1 MKKLSTILFASLL
14 SVSGLAI
21 ADDVKQSYQG
31 KTLNANL
38 VYANGKSYGDN
49 VVLLLHGTLTHN
61 GRSTYADLQN
71 NLAKEGVSSLS
82 MNLSLGLNDRR
93 GEYDCATP
101 HTHKHTDA
109 IAEVGV
115 WMDWL
120 KKQGVKKVSVMG
132 HSRGGNQ
139 IAWYVSEKDNDVIN
153 KVILLAPATGEQ
165 QSGKEYQDKYGKPL
179 NSVLKNAKEMVKAG
193 KGKELMKETDFIYCE
208 KTQVT
213 AEAFVDYYEVKPK
226 FDTPTVLKSIKK
238 PTLVIVGSED
248 TVVPELPKRLETIKG
263 QKNVTITTIDGG
275 DHFFVDLA
283 NEDVATAVAKFLK

>member
-1 MKKLSTILFASLL
+1 MKKLSALLFASLL
-14 SVSGLAI
+14 SVSGLAS
-21 ADDVKQSYQG
+21 AEDVKQTYQG

-38 VYANGKSYGDN
+38 VYADGKSYGDK

-71 NLAKEGVSSLS
+71 NLAKEGITSLS
-82 MNLSLGLNDRR
+82 MNLSLGLSDRR

-120 KKQGVKKVSVMG
+120 KQQGVKKVSVMG

-139 IAWYVSEKDNDVIN
+139 IAWYVSEKDSDSIN

-165 QSGKEYQDKYGKPL
+165 QSGKEYQEKYGKPL
-179 NSVLKNAKEMVKAG
+179 NSVLKNAKDMVKAG
-193 KGKELMKETDFIYCE
+193 KGKEMMKDTDFIYCE
-208 KTQVT
+208 KAQVT
-213 AEAFVDYYEVKPK
+213 AEAFVDYYDVKPK

-248 TVVPELPKRLETIKG
+248 TVVPELPKRLEAIKG

-283 NEDVATAVAKFLK
+283 NEDVATAVAKFIK

>member
-1 MKKLSTILFASLL
+1 MKKLSALLFASLL
-14 SVSGLAI
+14 SVSGLAS
-21 ADDVKQSYQG
+21 AEDVKQTYQG

-38 VYANGKSYGDN
+38 VYADGKNYGDN
-49 VVLLLHGTLTHN
+49 VVLLLHGTLAHN

-71 NLAKEGVSSLS
+71 NLAKEGITSLS
-82 MNLSLGLNDRR
+82 MNLSLGLSDRR

-120 KKQGVKKVSVMG
+120 KQQGVKKVSVMG

-139 IAWYVSEKDNDVIN
+139 IAWYVSEKDSDAIN

-165 QSGKEYQDKYGKPL
+165 QSGKEYQEKYGKPL

-193 KGKELMKETDFIYCE
+193 KGKELMKNTDFIYCE
-208 KTQVT
+208 KSQVT
-213 AEAFVDYYEVKPK
+213 AEAFVDYYDVKPK

-248 TVVPELPKRLETIKG
+248 TVVPELPKRLEAIKG

-283 NEDVATAVAKFLK
+283 NEDVAAAVAKFIK

>member
-1 MKKLSTILFASLL
+1 MKKLSALLLASLL
-14 SVSGLAI
+14 SVSGLAS
-21 ADDVKQSYQG
+21 AEDVKQTYQG

-38 VYANGKSYGDN
+38 VYADGKNYGDN

-71 NLAKEGVSSLS
+71 NLAKEGITSLS
-82 MNLSLGLNDRR
+82 MNLSLGLSDRR

-120 KKQGVKKVSVMG
+120 KQQGVKKVSVMG

-139 IAWYVSEKDNDVIN
+139 IAWYVSEKDSDSIN

-165 QSGKEYQDKYGKPL
+165 QSGKEYQEKYGKPL
-179 NSVLKNAKEMVKAG
+179 NSVLKNAKDMVKAG
-193 KGKELMKETDFIYCE
+193 KGKEMMKDTDFIYCE
-208 KTQVT
+208 KSQVT
-213 AEAFVDYYEVKPK
+213 AEAFVDYYDVKPK

-248 TVVPELPKRLETIKG
+248 TVVPELPKRLEAIKA

-283 NEDVATAVAKFLK
+283 NEDVATAVGKFLK

>member
-1 MKKLSTILFASLL
+1 MKKLSAILFASLL
-14 SVSGLAI
+14 SVSSLAS
-21 ADDVKQSYQG
+21 AEDVKQTYQG

-38 VYANGKSYGDN
+38 VYADGKSYGDN

-71 NLAKEGVSSLS
+71 NLAKEGITSLS
-82 MNLSLGLNDRR
+82 MNLSLGLSDRR

-120 KKQGVKKVSVMG
+120 KQQGVKKVTVMG

-139 IAWYVSEKDNDVIN
+139 IAWYVSEKDSDSIN
-153 KVILLAPATGEQ
+153 KVVLLAPATGEQ
-165 QSGKEYQDKYGKPL
+165 QSGKEYQEKYGKPL
-179 NSVLKNAKEMVKAG
+179 NSVLKTAKDMVKAG
-193 KGKELMKETDFIYCE
+193 KGKEMMKDTDFIYCE
-208 KTQVT
+208 KAQVT
-213 AEAFVDYYEVKPK
+213 AEAFVDYYDVKPK

-248 TVVPELPKRLETIKG
+248 TVVPELPKRLEAIKG

-283 NEDVATAVAKFLK
+283 NEDVAAAVAKFIK

>member
-1 MKKLSTILFASLL
+1 MKKLSALLFASLL
-14 SVSGLAI
+14 SVSGLAS
-21 ADDVKQSYQG
+21 AEDVKQTYQG

-38 VYANGKSYGDN
+38 VYADGKNYGDN

-71 NLAKEGVSSLS
+71 NLAKEGITSLS
-82 MNLSLGLNDRR
+82 MNLSLGLSDRR

-120 KKQGVKKVSVMG
+120 KQQGVKKVSVMG

-139 IAWYVSEKDNDVIN
+139 IAWYVSEKDSDAIN

-165 QSGKEYQDKYGKPL
+165 QSGKEYQEKYGKPL

-193 KGKELMKETDFIYCE
+193 KGKELMKNTDFIYCE
-208 KTQVT
+208 KSQVT
-213 AEAFVDYYEVKPK
+213 AEAFVDYYDVKPK

-248 TVVPELPKRLETIKG
+248 TVVPELPKRLEAIKG
-263 QKNVTITTIDGG
+263 QKNVSITTIDGG

-283 NEDVATAVAKFLK
+283 NEDVAAAVAKFIK

>member
-1 MKKLSTILFASLL
+1 
-14 SVSGLAI
+14 
-21 ADDVKQSYQG
+21 
-31 KTLNANL
+31 
-38 VYANGKSYGDN
+38 
-49 VVLLLHGTLTHN
+49 
-61 GRSTYADLQN
+61 
-71 NLAKEGVSSLS
+71 

>member
-1 MKKLSTILFASLL
+1 MKKLSALLFASLL
-14 SVSGLAI
+14 SVSGLAS
-21 ADDVKQSYQG
+21 AEDVKQTYQG

-38 VYANGKSYGDN
+38 VYADGKSYGDN

-71 NLAKEGVSSLS
+71 NLAKEGITSLS
-82 MNLSLGLNDRR
+82 MNLSLGLSDRR

-120 KKQGVKKVSVMG
+120 KQQGVKKVSVMG

-139 IAWYVSEKDNDVIN
+139 IAWYVSEKDSDSIN

-165 QSGKEYQDKYGKPL
+165 QSGKEYQEKYGKPL
-179 NSVLKNAKEMVKAG
+179 NSVLKNAKDMVKAG
-193 KGKELMKETDFIYCE
+193 KGKEMMKDTDFIYCE
-208 KTQVT
+208 KAQVT
-213 AEAFVDYYEVKPK
+213 AEAFVDYYDVKPK

-248 TVVPELPKRLETIKG
+248 TVVPELPKRLEAIKG

-283 NEDVATAVAKFLK
+283 NEDVATAVAKFIK

>member
-1 MKKLSTILFASLL
+1 MKKLSALLFASLL
-14 SVSGLAI
+14 SVSGLAS
-21 ADDVKQSYQG
+21 AEDVKQTYQG

-38 VYANGKSYGDN
+38 VYADGKNYGDK

-71 NLAKEGVSSLS
+71 NLAKEGITSLS

-120 KKQGVKKVSVMG
+120 KQQGVKKVSVMG

-139 IAWYVSEKDNDVIN
+139 IAWYVSEKDSDAIN

-165 QSGKEYQDKYGKPL
+165 QSGKEYQEKYGKPL

-193 KGKELMKETDFIYCE
+193 KGKELMKDTDFIYCE
-208 KTQVT
+208 KSQVT
-213 AEAFVDYYEVKPK
+213 AEAFVDYYDVKPK

-248 TVVPELPKRLETIKG
+248 TVVPELPKRLEAIKG

-283 NEDVATAVAKFLK
+283 NEDVAAAVGKFLK

>member
-1 MKKLSTILFASLL
+1 MKKLSAILFASLL
-14 SVSGLAI
+14 SVSGLAS
-21 ADDVKQSYQG
+21 AEDVKQTYQG

-38 VYANGKSYGDN
+38 VYADGKSYGDN

-71 NLAKEGVSSLS
+71 NLAKEGITSLS
-82 MNLSLGLNDRR
+82 MNLSLGLSDRR

-120 KKQGVKKVSVMG
+120 KQQGVKKVTVMG

-139 IAWYVSEKDNDVIN
+139 IAWYVSEKDSDSIN
-153 KVILLAPATGEQ
+153 KVVLLAPATGEQ
-165 QSGKEYQDKYGKPL
+165 QSGKEYQEKYGKPL
-179 NSVLKNAKEMVKAG
+179 NSVLKTAKDMVKAG
-193 KGKELMKETDFIYCE
+193 KGKEMMKDTDFIYCE
-208 KTQVT
+208 KAQVT
-213 AEAFVDYYEVKPK
+213 AEAFVDYYDVKPK

-248 TVVPELPKRLETIKG
+248 TVVPELPKRLEAIKG
-263 QKNVTITTIDGG
+263 QKNVTMTTIDGG

-283 NEDVATAVAKFLK
+283 NEDVAAAVAKFIK

>member
-1 MKKLSTILFASLL
+1 MKKLSALLFASLL
-14 SVSGLAI
+14 SVSGLAS
-21 ADDVKQSYQG
+21 AEDVKQTYQG

-38 VYANGKSYGDN
+38 VYADGKNYGDN

-71 NLAKEGVSSLS
+71 NLAKEGITSLS
-82 MNLSLGLNDRR
+82 MNLSLGLSDRR

-120 KKQGVKKVSVMG
+120 KQQGVKKVSVMG

-139 IAWYVSEKDNDVIN
+139 IAWYVSEKDSDAIN
-153 KVILLAPATGEQ
+153 KVILLAPATSEQ
-165 QSGKEYQDKYGKPL
+165 QSGKEYQEKYGKPL

-193 KGKELMKETDFIYCE
+193 KGKELMKNTDFIYCE
-208 KTQVT
+208 KSQVT
-213 AEAFVDYYEVKPK
+213 AEAFVDYYDVKPK

-248 TVVPELPKRLETIKG
+248 TVVPELPKRLEAIKG

-283 NEDVATAVAKFLK
+283 NEDVAAAVAKFIK

>member
-1 MKKLSTILFASLL
+1 MKKLSTLLFASLL
-14 SVSGLAI
+14 SVSGLAS
-21 ADDVKQSYQG
+21 AEDVKQTYQG

-38 VYANGKSYGDN
+38 VYADGKSYGDT

-71 NLAKEGVSSLS
+71 NLAKVGVTSLS

-120 KKQGVKKVSVMG
+120 KQQGVKKVSVMG

-139 IAWYVSEKDNDVIN
+139 IAWYVSEKDSDAIN
-153 KVILLAPATGEQ
+153 KVVLLAPATGAQ
-165 QSGKEYQDKYGKPL
+165 QSGKEYQEKYGKPL
-179 NSVLKNAKEMVKAG
+179 DSVLKKAKEMVKAG
-193 KGKELMKETDFIYCE
+193 KGKELMKDTDFIYCE
-208 KTQVT
+208 KSQVT
-213 AEAFVDYYEVKPK
+213 AEAFVDYYDVKPK

-238 PTLVIVGSED
+238 PTLVIVGTED
-248 TVVPELPKRLETIKG
+248 TVVPELPKRLEAIKG

-283 NEDVATAVAKFLK
+283 NEDVAAAVGKFLK

>member
-1 MKKLSTILFASLL
+1 MKKLSALLFASLL
-14 SVSGLAI
+14 SVSGLAS
-21 ADDVKQSYQG
+21 AEDVKQTYQG

-38 VYANGKSYGDN
+38 VYADGKNYGDK

-71 NLAKEGVSSLS
+71 NLAKEGITSLS
-82 MNLSLGLNDRR
+82 MNLSLGLSDRR

-120 KKQGVKKVSVMG
+120 KQQGVKKVSVMG

-139 IAWYVSEKDNDVIN
+139 IAWYVSEKDSDAIN

-165 QSGKEYQDKYGKPL
+165 QSGKEYQEKYGKPL

-193 KGKELMKETDFIYCE
+193 KGKELMKDTDFIYCE
-208 KTQVT
+208 KSQVT
-213 AEAFVDYYEVKPK
+213 AEAFVDYYDVKPK

-248 TVVPELPKRLETIKG
+248 TVVPELPKRLEAIKG

-283 NEDVATAVAKFLK
+283 NEDVAAAVAKFIK

>member
-1 MKKLSTILFASLL
+1 
-14 SVSGLAI
+14 
-21 ADDVKQSYQG
+21 
-31 KTLNANL
+31 L
-38 VYANGKSYGDN
+38 VYADGKNYGDN

-71 NLAKEGVSSLS
+71 NLAKEGITSLS
-82 MNLSLGLNDRR
+82 MNLSLGLSDRR

-120 KKQGVKKVSVMG
+120 KQQGVKKVSVMG

-139 IAWYVSEKDNDVIN
+139 IAWYVSEKDSDSIN

-165 QSGKEYQDKYGKPL
+165 QSGKEYQEKYGKPL
-179 NSVLKNAKEMVKAG
+179 NSVLKNAKDMVKAG
-193 KGKELMKETDFIYCE
+193 KGKEMMKDTDFIYCE
-208 KTQVT
+208 KSQVT
-213 AEAFVDYYEVKPK
+213 AEAFVDYYDVKPK

-248 TVVPELPKRLETIKG
+248 TVVPELPKRLEAIKA

-283 NEDVATAVAKFLK
+283 NEDVATAVGKFLK

>member
-1 MKKLSTILFASLL
+1 MKKLSALLFASLL
-14 SVSGLAI
+14 SVSGLAS
-21 ADDVKQSYQG
+21 AEDVKQTYQG

-38 VYANGKSYGDN
+38 VYADGKNYGDN

-71 NLAKEGVSSLS
+71 NLAKEGITSLS
-82 MNLSLGLNDRR
+82 MNLSLGLSDRR

-120 KKQGVKKVSVMG
+120 KQQGVKKVSVMG

-139 IAWYVSEKDNDVIN
+139 IAWYVSEKDSDAIN

-165 QSGKEYQDKYGKPL
+165 QSGKEYQEKYGKPL

-193 KGKELMKETDFIYCE
+193 KGKELMKNTDFIYCE
-208 KTQVT
+208 KSQVT
-213 AEAFVDYYEVKPK
+213 AESFVDYYDVKPK

-248 TVVPELPKRLETIKG
+248 TVVPELPKRLEAIKG

-283 NEDVATAVAKFLK
+283 NEDVAAAVAKFLK

>member
-1 MKKLSTILFASLL
+1 MKKLSALLFASLL
-14 SVSGLAI
+14 SVSGLAS
-21 ADDVKQSYQG
+21 AEDVKQTYQG

-38 VYANGKSYGDN
+38 VYADGKSYGDN

-71 NLAKEGVSSLS
+71 NLAKEGITSLS
-82 MNLSLGLNDRR
+82 MNLSLGLSDRR

-120 KKQGVKKVSVMG
+120 KQQGVKKVSVMG

-139 IAWYVSEKDNDVIN
+139 IAWYVSEKDSDSIN

-165 QSGKEYQDKYGKPL
+165 QSGKEYQEKYGKPL
-179 NSVLKNAKEMVKAG
+179 NSVLKNAKDMVKAG
-193 KGKELMKETDFIYCE
+193 KGKEMMKDTDFIHCE
-208 KTQVT
+208 KAQVT
-213 AEAFVDYYEVKPK
+213 AEAFVDYYDVKPK

-248 TVVPELPKRLETIKG
+248 TVVPELPKRLEAIKG

-283 NEDVATAVAKFLK
+283 NEDVATAVAKFIK

>member
-1 MKKLSTILFASLL
+1 MKKLSAILFASLL
-14 SVSGLAI
+14 SVSGLAS
-21 ADDVKQSYQG
+21 AEDVKQTYQG

-38 VYANGKSYGDN
+38 VYADGKSYGDN

-71 NLAKEGVSSLS
+71 NLAKEGITSLS
-82 MNLSLGLNDRR
+82 MNLSLGLSDRR

-120 KKQGVKKVSVMG
+120 KQQGVKKVTVMG

-139 IAWYVSEKDNDVIN
+139 IAWYVSEKDSDSIN
-153 KVILLAPATGEQ
+153 KVVLLAPATGEQ
-165 QSGKEYQDKYGKPL
+165 QSGKEYQEKYGKPL
-179 NSVLKNAKEMVKAG
+179 NSVLKTAKDMVKAG
-193 KGKELMKETDFIYCE
+193 KGKEMMKDTDFIYCE
-208 KTQVT
+208 KAQVT
-213 AEAFVDYYEVKPK
+213 AEAFVDYYDVKPK

-248 TVVPELPKRLETIKG
+248 TVVPELPKRLEAIKG

-283 NEDVATAVAKFLK
+283 NEDVAAAVAKFIK

>member
-1 MKKLSTILFASLL
+1 MKKLSALLFASLL
-14 SVSGLAI
+14 SVSGLAS
-21 ADDVKQSYQG
+21 AEDVKQTYQG

-38 VYANGKSYGDN
+38 VYADGKNYGDN

-71 NLAKEGVSSLS
+71 NLAKEGITSLS
-82 MNLSLGLNDRR
+82 MNLSLGLSDRR

-120 KKQGVKKVSVMG
+120 KQQGVKKVSVIG

-139 IAWYVSEKDNDVIN
+139 IAWYVSEKDSDAIN

-165 QSGKEYQDKYGKPL
+165 QSGKEYQEKYGKPL

-193 KGKELMKETDFIYCE
+193 KGKELMKNTDFIYCE
-208 KTQVT
+208 KSQVT
-213 AEAFVDYYEVKPK
+213 AEAFVDYYDVKPK

-248 TVVPELPKRLETIKG
+248 TVVPELPKRLEAIKG

-283 NEDVATAVAKFLK
+283 NEDVAAAVAKFIK

>member
-1 MKKLSTILFASLL
+1 MKKLSAILFASLL
-14 SVSGLAI
+14 SVSGLASSE
-21 ADDVKQSYQG
+21 DVKQTYQG

-38 VYANGKSYGDN
+38 VYADGKSYGDN

-71 NLAKEGVSSLS
+71 NLAKEGITSLS
-82 MNLSLGLNDRR
+82 MNLSLGLSDRR

-120 KKQGVKKVSVMG
+120 KQQGVKKVTVMG

-139 IAWYVSEKDNDVIN
+139 IAWYVSEKDSDSIN
-153 KVILLAPATGEQ
+153 KVVLLAPATGEQ
-165 QSGKEYQDKYGKPL
+165 QSGKEYQEKYGKPL
-179 NSVLKNAKEMVKAG
+179 NSVLKTAKDMVKAG
-193 KGKELMKETDFIYCE
+193 KGKEMMKDTDFIYCE
-208 KTQVT
+208 KAQVT
-213 AEAFVDYYEVKPK
+213 AEAFVDYYDVKPK

-248 TVVPELPKRLETIKG
+248 TVVPELPKRLEAIKG

-283 NEDVATAVAKFLK
+283 NEDVAAAVAKFIK

>member
-1 MKKLSTILFASLL
+1 MKKLSALLFASLL
-14 SVSGLAI
+14 SVSGLAS
-21 ADDVKQSYQG
+21 AEDVKQTYQG

-38 VYANGKSYGDN
+38 VYADGKSYGDN

-71 NLAKEGVSSLS
+71 NLAKEGITSLS
-82 MNLSLGLNDRR
+82 MNLSLGLSDRR

-120 KKQGVKKVSVMG
+120 KQQGVKKVTVMG

-139 IAWYVSEKDNDVIN
+139 IAWYVSEKDSDSIN
-153 KVILLAPATGEQ
+153 KVVLLAPATGEQ
-165 QSGKEYQDKYGKPL
+165 QSGKEYQEKYGKPL
-179 NSVLKNAKEMVKAG
+179 NSVLKTAKDMVKAG
-193 KGKELMKETDFIYCE
+193 KGKEMMKDTDFIYCE
-208 KTQVT
+208 KAQVT
-213 AEAFVDYYEVKPK
+213 AEAFVDYYDVKPK

-248 TVVPELPKRLETIKG
+248 TVVPELPKRLEAIKG

-283 NEDVATAVAKFLK
+283 NEDVAAAVAKFIK

>member
-1 MKKLSTILFASLL
+1 MKKLSALLFASLL
-14 SVSGLAI
+14 SVSGLAS
-21 ADDVKQSYQG
+21 AEDVKQTYQG

-38 VYANGKSYGDN
+38 VYADGKNYGDK

-71 NLAKEGVSSLS
+71 NLAKEGITSLS
-82 MNLSLGLNDRR
+82 MNLSLGLSDRR

-120 KKQGVKKVSVMG
+120 KQQGVKKVSVMG

-139 IAWYVSEKDNDVIN
+139 IAWYVSEKDSDAIN

-165 QSGKEYQDKYGKPL
+165 QSGKEYQEKYGKPL

-193 KGKELMKETDFIYCE
+193 KGKELMKNTDFIYCE
-208 KTQVT
+208 KSQVT
-213 AEAFVDYYEVKPK
+213 AEAFVDYYDVKPK

-248 TVVPELPKRLETIKG
+248 TVVPELPKRLEAIKG

-283 NEDVATAVAKFLK
+283 NEDVAAAVAKFIK

>member
-1 MKKLSTILFASLL
+1 MKKLSALLFASLL
-14 SVSGLAI
+14 SVSGLAS
-21 ADDVKQSYQG
+21 AEDVKQTYQG

-38 VYANGKSYGDN
+38 VYADGKNYGDN

-71 NLAKEGVSSLS
+71 NLAKEGITSLS
-82 MNLSLGLNDRR
+82 MNLSLGLSDRR

-120 KKQGVKKVSVMG
+120 KQQGVKKVSVMG

-139 IAWYVSEKDNDVIN
+139 IAWYVSEKDSDAIN

-165 QSGKEYQDKYGKPL
+165 QSGKEYQEKYGNPL

-193 KGKELMKETDFIYCE
+193 KGKELMKNTDFIYCE
-208 KTQVT
+208 KSQVT
-213 AEAFVDYYEVKPK
+213 AEAFVDYYDVKPK

-248 TVVPELPKRLETIKG
+248 TVVPELPKRL
-263 QKNVTITTIDGG
+263 TITTIDGG

-283 NEDVATAVAKFLK
+283 NEDVAAAVAKFIK

>member
-31 KTLNANL
+31 KTLNANV

-139 IAWYVSEKDNDVIN
+139 IAWYVSKKDNDAIN

-283 NEDVATAVAKFLK
+283 NEDVATSVSKFLK

>member
-1 MKKLSTILFASLL
+1 MKKLSAILFASLL
-14 SVSGLAI
+14 SVSGLAS
-21 ADDVKQSYQG
+21 AEDVKQTYQG

-38 VYANGKSYGDN
+38 VYADGKSYGDN

-71 NLAKEGVSSLS
+71 NLAKVGITSLS
-82 MNLSLGLNDRR
+82 MNLSLGLSDRR

-120 KKQGVKKVSVMG
+120 KQQGVKKVTVMG

-139 IAWYVSEKDNDVIN
+139 IAWYVSEKDSDSIN
-153 KVILLAPATGEQ
+153 KVVLLAPATGEQ
-165 QSGKEYQDKYGKPL
+165 QSGKEYQEKYGKPL
-179 NSVLKNAKEMVKAG
+179 NSVLKTAKDMVKAG
-193 KGKELMKETDFIYCE
+193 KGKEMMKDTDFIYCE
-208 KTQVT
+208 KAQVT
-213 AEAFVDYYEVKPK
+213 AEAFVDYYDVKPK

-248 TVVPELPKRLETIKG
+248 TVVPELPKRLEAIKG

-283 NEDVATAVAKFLK
+283 NEDVAAAVAKFIK

>member
-1 MKKLSTILFASLL
+1 MKKLSAILFASLL
-14 SVSGLAI
+14 SVSSLAS
-21 ADDVKQSYQG
+21 AEDVKQTYQG

-38 VYANGKSYGDN
+38 VYADGKSYGDN

-71 NLAKEGVSSLS
+71 NLAKEGITSLS
-82 MNLSLGLNDRR
+82 MNLSLGLSDRR

-120 KKQGVKKVSVMG
+120 KQQGVKKVTVMG

-139 IAWYVSEKDNDVIN
+139 IAWYVSEKDSDSIN
-153 KVILLAPATGEQ
+153 KVVLLAPATGEQ
-165 QSGKEYQDKYGKPL
+165 QSGKEYQEKYGKPL
-179 NSVLKNAKEMVKAG
+179 NSVLKTAKDMVKAG
-193 KGKELMKETDFIYCE
+193 KGKEMMKDTDFIYCE
-208 KTQVT
+208 KAQVT
-213 AEAFVDYYEVKPK
+213 AEAFVDYYDVKPK

-248 TVVPELPKRLETIKG
+248 TVVPELPKRLEAIKG

-283 NEDVATAVAKFLK
+283 NEDVATAVAKFIK

>member
-1 MKKLSTILFASLL
+1 MKKLYAILFASLL
-14 SVSGLAI
+14 SVSGLAS
-21 ADDVKQSYQG
+21 AEDVKQTYQG

-38 VYANGKSYGDN
+38 VYADGKSYGDN

-71 NLAKEGVSSLS
+71 NLAKEGITSLS
-82 MNLSLGLNDRR
+82 MNLSLGLSDRR

-120 KKQGVKKVSVMG
+120 KQQGVKKVTVMG

-139 IAWYVSEKDNDVIN
+139 IAWYVSEKDSDSIN
-153 KVILLAPATGEQ
+153 KVVLLAPATGEQ
-165 QSGKEYQDKYGKPL
+165 QSGKEYQEKYGKPL
-179 NSVLKNAKEMVKAG
+179 NSVLKTAKDMVKAG
-193 KGKELMKETDFIYCE
+193 KGKEMMKDTDFIYCE
-208 KTQVT
+208 KAQVT
-213 AEAFVDYYEVKPK
+213 AEAFVDYYDVKPK

-248 TVVPELPKRLETIKG
+248 TVVPELPKRLEAIKG

-283 NEDVATAVAKFLK
+283 NEDVAAAVAKFIK

>member
-1 MKKLSTILFASLL
+1 MKKLSALLFASLL
-14 SVSGLAI
+14 SVSGLAS
-21 ADDVKQSYQG
+21 AEDVKQTYQG

-38 VYANGKSYGDN
+38 VYADGKSYGDK

-71 NLAKEGVSSLS
+71 NLAKEGITSLS
-82 MNLSLGLNDRR
+82 MNLSLGLSDRR

-101 HTHKHTDA
+101 HTHKHSDA

-120 KKQGVKKVSVMG
+120 KQQGVKKVSVMG

-139 IAWYVSEKDNDVIN
+139 IAWYVSEKDSDAIN

-165 QSGKEYQDKYGKPL
+165 QSGKEYQEKYGKSL
-179 NSVLKNAKEMVKAG
+179 DSVLKNAKELVKAG
-193 KGKELMKETDFIYCE
+193 KGKQMMKDTDFIYCE
-208 KTQVT
+208 KSQVT
-213 AEAFVDYYEVKPK
+213 AEAFVDYYDVKPK

-248 TVVPELPKRLETIKG
+248 TVVPELPKRLETIKN

-283 NEDVATAVAKFLK
+283 NEDVAAAVAKFLK

>member
-1 MKKLSTILFASLL
+1 MKKLSALLFASLL
-14 SVSGLAI
+14 SVSGLAS
-21 ADDVKQSYQG
+21 AEDVKQTYQG

-38 VYANGKSYGDN
+38 VYADGKSYGDN

-71 NLAKEGVSSLS
+71 NLAKEGITSLS
-82 MNLSLGLNDRR
+82 MNLSLGLSDRR

-120 KKQGVKKVSVMG
+120 KQQGVKKVSVMG

-139 IAWYVSEKDNDVIN
+139 IAWYVSEKDSDAVN

-165 QSGKEYQDKYGKPL
+165 QSGKEYQEKYGKPL
-179 NSVLKNAKEMVKAG
+179 NSVLKNAKDMVKAG
-193 KGKELMKETDFIYCE
+193 KGKEMMKDTDFIYCE
-208 KTQVT
+208 KAQVT
-213 AEAFVDYYEVKPK
+213 AEAFVDYYDVKPK

-248 TVVPELPKRLETIKG
+248 TVVPELPKRLEAIKG

-283 NEDVATAVAKFLK
+283 NEDVATAVAKFIK

>member
-1 MKKLSTILFASLL
+1 MKKLSALLFASLL
-14 SVSGLAI
+14 SVSGLAS
-21 ADDVKQSYQG
+21 AEDVKQTYQG

-38 VYANGKSYGDN
+38 VYADGKNYGDN

-71 NLAKEGVSSLS
+71 NLAKEGITSLS
-82 MNLSLGLNDRR
+82 MNLSLGLSDRR

-120 KKQGVKKVSVMG
+120 KQQGVKKVSLMG

-139 IAWYVSEKDNDVIN
+139 IAWYVSEKDSDSIN

-165 QSGKEYQDKYGKPL
+165 QSGKEYQEKYGKPL
-179 NSVLKNAKEMVKAG
+179 NSVLKNAKDMVKAG
-193 KGKELMKETDFIYCE
+193 KGKEMMKDTDFIYCE
-208 KTQVT
+208 KSQVT
-213 AEAFVDYYEVKPK
+213 AEAFVDYYDVKPK

-248 TVVPELPKRLETIKG
+248 TVVPELPKRLEAIKG

-283 NEDVATAVAKFLK
+283 NEDVATAVGKFLK